1 MAQNLTPKFS
11 IFKTLFLSDGVVR
24 ALQLLGEFGHGIT
37 LLLLPL
43 VAKFFLDI
51 VVPYGALNLYLP
63 LLYACIFLLVLML
76 ILGSCLDYFETM
88 LEEKAGLKL
97 SVLLFDKLLVLSRLQ
112 NYQKHVQS
120 ISDSLEH
127 DVQLASTLPNQLVRS
142 IGHCFQ
148 LSLICIVLF
157 YVDRNLSLIVFFGI
171 PIYLLEKP
179 LFTNQLKSLRHY
191 AETHFD
197 VLGSN
202 SEHQSLDQ
210 LKQSLSNRLMLSIR
224 LRFLS
229 GIKAIGESIIV
240 KVWVGL
246 VSFFLGYKLVL
257 GDTSLGQASF
267 FFLNFVLIQSP
278 LNHLRFSF
286 RQIRGLHRS
295 INSIRKILNLT
306 AATTDALSDA
316 VNNAVILFPHH
327 ENTNSSGLA
336 ILPKTHLAIV
346 DENKELSWEWIQT
359 LMHQLPLEENLVF
372 IHGTQVHKLSIRSL
386 RSHFGILLDEMK
398 VLNAT
403 LLENLTTPKVSPTP
417 TEANLA
423 LTKVGLEKWLEN
435 LPQGLSTLLGDTG
448 VKVDLPTQFRLNLA
462 KILLQ
467 NPSILIIKNETP
479 LEENDYKDMAPL
491 FKEITQ
497 NRMTIYLNPEIEV
510 LRTCDTLL
518 HFSNGRLSEF
528 GKFDELMDQQ
538 GTFFHYYQE
547 RFGNVRHFMQQL
559 EREVTRC
566 NRYQRDL
573 CFALFIVVGF
583 DFLQDQYQ
591 QAALKLCQNILN
603 LFIKNVR
610 VCDEVVCLK
619 PGEFALLMPETN
631 LEGGTVVLERVKTVV
646 QSTLFH
652 LEDHSLYLTLTT
664 SHTNLFD
671 LTERSVDALLQAARL
686 KLSSQPINVYE
697 VENRQ

>member
-1 MAQNLTPKFS
+1 MAQPLAPKFS
-11 IFKTLFLSDGVVR
+11 VFKTLFLSDGVVR
-24 ALQLLGEFGHGIT
+24 TLQLLGEFGHGIT

-51 VVPYGALNLYLP
+51 IVPYGALNLYLP

-112 NYQKHVQS
+112 NYQKYVQS

-142 IGHCFQ
+142 TGHCFQ
-148 LSLICIVLF
+148 LALICIILF

-191 AETHFD
+191 AETHLD

-295 INSIRKILNLT
+295 VDSIRKILNLT
-306 AATTDALSDA
+306 TATDNLSEAA
-316 VNNAVILFPHH
+316 NNAVMIFPHH
-327 ENTNSSGLA
+327 ENTNSSKPA
-336 ILPKTHLAIV
+336 ILPKAHLAIV

-359 LMHQLPLEENLVF
+359 LIHQLPLEENLVF
-372 IHGTQVHKLSIRSL
+372 IHGTQAHKLSIRSL

-398 VLNAT
+398 VFNAT
-403 LLENLTTPKVSPTP
+403 LLKNLTTPKITP
-417 TEANLA
+417 TSTEASLA
-423 LTKVGLEKWLEN
+423 LAKVGLEKWLEN
-435 LPQGLSTLLGDTG
+435 LPQGLSTPLGDTG
-448 VKVDLPTQFRLNLA
+448 IKLDLSTEFRLNLA

-467 NPSILIIKNETP
+467 NPSIVIIKHDVS
-479 LEENDYKDMAPL
+479 LEETDYKNMKGL
-491 FKEITQ
+491 LKEIAQ
-497 NRMTIYLNPEIEV
+497 DRMTIYLNPEIEV
-510 LRTCDTLL
+510 LRTCDTVLY
-518 HFSNGRLSEF
+518 FSAGRLSEF
-528 GKFDELMDQQ
+528 GKFDELVDRQ
-538 GTFFHYYQE
+538 GAFFHYYQE
-547 RFGNVRHFMQQL
+547 KFGNVRHFMEQL

-573 CFALFIVVGF
+573 CFGLFTVVGF

-591 QAALKLCQNILN
+591 QSALELCQNILN
-603 LFIKNVR
+603 LLIKNVR

-631 LEGGTVVLERVKTVV
+631 LEGGTIVIERVKKII
-646 QSTLFH
+646 QSTPFH
-652 LEDHSLYLTLTT
+652 LEDHSLYLTLTS
-664 SHTNLFD
+664 SHTHLLD
-671 LTERSVDALLQAARL
+671 LTEKSVEALLQAVRA